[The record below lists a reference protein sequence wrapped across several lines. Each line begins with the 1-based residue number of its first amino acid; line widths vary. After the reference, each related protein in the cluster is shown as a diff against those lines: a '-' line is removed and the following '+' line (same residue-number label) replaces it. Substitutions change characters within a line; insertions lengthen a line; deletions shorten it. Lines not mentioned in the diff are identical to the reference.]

1 MDQKY
6 MSTFASNSLPV
17 ESEYMDTN
25 TGRTVNVTPS
35 KDVPKNLVKAGKKR
49 KTQRKRKLT
58 LKRRKVR

>member
-6 MSTFASNSLPV
+6 MSTIASNSLPIDT
-17 ESEYMDTN
+17 EYTGTRTFTTPMKDT
-25 TGRTVNVTPS
+25 S
-35 KDVPKNLVKAGKKR
+35 KTGKKR